1 MCGAFAGGGISGGAF
16 NPAVGVGLSTGAF
29 IAGTGGNWILLY
41 IAVPLAGGIL
51 ASYAFKL
58 QGNK

>member
-16 NPAVGVGLSTGAF
+16 NPAVGVGLSIGAL
-29 IAGTGGNWILLY
+29 IEGTGGNWILLY
-41 IAVPLAGGIL
+41 IIVPLAGGVL

-58 QGNK
+58 QGNE